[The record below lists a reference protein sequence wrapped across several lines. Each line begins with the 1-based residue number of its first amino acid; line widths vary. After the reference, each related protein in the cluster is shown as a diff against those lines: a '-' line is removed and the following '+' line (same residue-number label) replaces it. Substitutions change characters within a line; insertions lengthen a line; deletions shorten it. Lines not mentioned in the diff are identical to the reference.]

1 MTTINNIRAEF
12 AQAKAE
18 QNTLMRAR
26 KMLSI
31 QRMAAQSRSRH
42 AYKIECDAHLAAVCA
57 LDHAADA
64 DQHTRSELGR
74 IRAESQH
81 RFSAGNTPSRS
92 VVPVL

>member
-1 MTTINNIRAEF
+1 MTTINTIRAEF
-12 AQAKAE
+12 KAAQAD
-18 QNTLMRAR
+18 QHSLTRAR

-31 QRMAAQSRSRH
+31 QRQAAQSRSRH

-64 DQHTRSELGR
+64 DQPARSELGR